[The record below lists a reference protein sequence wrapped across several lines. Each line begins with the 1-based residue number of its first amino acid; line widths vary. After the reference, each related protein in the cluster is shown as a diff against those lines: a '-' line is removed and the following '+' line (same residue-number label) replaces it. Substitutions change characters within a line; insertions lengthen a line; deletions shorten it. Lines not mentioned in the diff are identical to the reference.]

1 MSLRL
6 ICGRSGSGKSKFV
19 FDEIEKNLNKG
30 SKIYII
36 TPEQFSFTAE
46 KKLMEHTKG
55 AVINAEVLTFN
66 RMAYR
71 VLKETGG
78 NNTKNLSKCGK
89 AMLIYDILSK
99 NKKNLKFLGKS
110 DENIDI
116 IGTQITEF
124 KKHGITIDALE
135 KTKNDV
141 NDKYLKCKMD
151 DMLLVFD
158 EFQTTISNRFID
170 ETDRLTLLS
179 DKIEEV
185 CEFKDSI
192 IYIDEF
198 VGFTKQ
204 EYEIIRKLLKI
215 TKEVNVVICTDSLEL
230 NKLPDTDIFYTNKIT
245 GHKILDLAV
254 SENIK
259 IEDCVIIENEN
270 NRFKSEELKFIE
282 KNLYNIPLKKYNEDV
297 QNLSLFLANNRYS
310 EIEYVASCIVK
321 LVRDSGFRY
330 KDISIITKNLEV
342 YSNLCKAIFNEYDIP
357 VFIDEKKDLNNNILV
372 QYILSILEIFA
383 KNWSFESVFNYIKM
397 GFLEIDELDLYELE
411 SFCLK
416 WGIKQ
421 SRWYLK
427 DWKFGE
433 DSEENTKLLKRMNEL
448 RHIVVDPLLVL
459 KSEISKNKNVLEI
472 TKMLYNFLIK
482 NEIDKK
488 LEAKVKKLEENNM
501 HEIAVQYKNSWK
513 LLISILDE
521 IVIIFGERKITFEQ
535 YKQLLLIGFKNSDLG
550 VIPMTQDQVIIGDI
564 DRSKS
569 HKVKAI
575 FIIGLNDGVF
585 PSVNRN
591 EGFFNDKD
599 REYFKSKGIELA
611 NGTLENLYE
620 ENFNIYKA
628 FTTAEEKLY
637 LSYSSSDS
645 EGKSLR
651 PSILV
656 GKIKKIFTKLSQK
669 SDIIEKDF
677 DISNEKIAFEELL
690 TKIRDFNEGSII
702 EDRWIYLYNFFKNN
716 EKWKEKLENA
726 LDGINFSNQPKKNI
740 DKEIIDKLYGNILKS
755 SVSRFE
761 QYRACPFSYYLK
773 YGLKISETKKLEVN
787 NADTGSFM
795 HEVIDEF
802 FSQVNEQE
810 INIKQIEQNQV
821 ESILEEI
828 VNEKLKDNK
837 NYVFSSTPKYNIL
850 TQRLKRV
857 IFKSMKYIIES
868 LKYSNFDVLGNE
880 IEFKERKNYPPIII
894 PLDNGKK
901 VEITGKID
909 RIDIAKLEGKNYIR
923 IVDYKSSVKNIDL
936 NEVYEG
942 LQIQLLTYLDA
953 TCQNEDFS
961 PAGALYFNLIDPVIK
976 ASQNL
981 TEEEI
986 EKEIRKKFKMNGL
999 ILADIDIV
1007 KGMDRN
1013 LEKGAS
1019 DRIPAYID
1027 KDGNLSKSK
1036 SNAVNA
1042 NEFEFLQKYM
1052 NKIIKQIADEILSGN
1067 IDLKPYYNLK
1077 NKKTPCDFCEY
1088 KLICNFNKNGCKNEY
1103 RYIGNFNKDFVLEQ
1117 IKNDLEKND

>member
-6 ICGRSGSGKSKFV
+6 IYGRSGSGKSKFI
-19 FDEIEKNLNKG
+19 FDEIEKKLNNKN
-30 SKIYII
+30 KIYII

-46 KKLMEHTKG
+46 KKLMEHTNG

-78 NNTKNLSKCGK
+78 NNTQNLLKCGK

-99 NKKNLKFLGKS
+99 NKKSLKFLGKS

-135 KTKNDV
+135 KTKEDID
-141 NDKYLKCKMD
+141 DKYLKCKME
-151 DMLLVFD
+151 DMLIVFD
-158 EFQTTISNRFID
+158 KFQTAISNRFID

-179 DKIEEV
+179 EKIEEV
-185 CEFKDSI
+185 SEFENSI

-215 TKEVNVVICTDSLEL
+215 TKQVNIAICTDNLEL
-230 NKLPDTDIFYTNKIT
+230 DKLPDTDIFYTNKIT
-245 GHKILDLAV
+245 ARKILDLAT
-254 SENIK
+254 SEKIK
-259 IEDCVIIENEN
+259 IEDSILVENKN

-282 KNLYNIPLKKYNEDV
+282 KNLYNIPLKKYNEDIK
-297 QNLSLFLANNRYS
+297 NISLFLANNRYS
-310 EIEYVASCIVK
+310 EMEYVASCITK
-321 LVRDSGFRY
+321 LVRDEGYRY
-330 KDISIITKNLEV
+330 KDISVITKNLDV
-342 YSNLCKAIFNEYDIP
+342 YSNLCKAIFNEYNIP

-372 QYILSILEIFA
+372 QYILCVLEIFA
-383 KNWSFESVFNYIKM
+383 KNWSHESVFNYIKL
-397 GFLEIDELDLYELE
+397 GFIEIDEIELYELE

-421 SRWYLK
+421 NKWYMG
-427 DWKFGE
+427 DWKFG
-433 DSEENTKLLKRMNEL
+433 DNSEENIKILKRMNEL
-448 RHIVVDPLLVL
+448 RHSIVDPLLDL
-459 KSEISKNKNVLEI
+459 KNEINKNRNVLEI
-472 TKMLYNFLIK
+472 SKMLYNFLIK

-501 HEIAVQYKNSWK
+501 HEIAIQYKNSWK

-521 IVIIFGERKITFEQ
+521 IVLIFGEEKITFEQ
-535 YKQLLLIGFKNSDLG
+535 YKQILLIGFKNSNLG
-550 VIPMTQDQVIIGDI
+550 IIPMTEDQVIIGDI

-585 PSVNRN
+585 PSVNKN

-599 REYFKSKGIELA
+599 RDYFKTKGIELA

-669 SDIIEKDF
+669 SDIIEKSL
-677 DISNEKIAFEELL
+677 DISNENIAFEELL
-690 TKIRDFNEGSII
+690 EKIRDFSEVGII
-702 EDRWIYLYNFFKNN
+702 ENKWIFLYEYFKKQ
-716 EKWKEKLENA
+716 EKWKDKLENA
-726 LDGINFSNQPKKNI
+726 LEGLNYSNGPKGNI
-740 DKEIIDKLYGNILKS
+740 DKKTIDKLYGNVLKS

-773 YGLKISETKKLEVN
+773 YGLKINETKKLEVN
-787 NADTGSFM
+787 NIDTGSFM

-802 FSQVNEQE
+802 FCEINARE
-810 INIKQIEQNQV
+810 INIKQIEPAQV
-821 ESILEEI
+821 EEILEEI
-828 VNEKLKDNK
+828 INEKLKDIK
-837 NYVFSSTPKYNIL
+837 NYVFSSTPKYKVL
-850 TQRLKRV
+850 SERLKRV
-857 IFKSMKYIIES
+857 IFKSVKYIIES
-868 LKYSNFDVLGNE
+868 LKYSNFEVLGNE
-880 IEFKERKNYPPIII
+880 IEFKEGKKYPPIII
-894 PLDNGKK
+894 MLDGGKK

-909 RIDIAKLEGKNYIR
+909 RVDIAKFEGKNYLR
-923 IVDYKSSVKNIDL
+923 IIDYKSSVKNIDL

-953 TCQNEDFS
+953 TCQNEDFM

-999 ILADIDIV
+999 ILADVDVV
-1007 KGMDRN
+1007 KGMDKN

-1019 DRIPAYID
+1019 DRIPAYLD

-1036 SNAVNA
+1036 SNVVTA
-1042 NEFEFLQKYM
+1042 EQFEFLQKYM
-1052 NKIIKQIADEILSGN
+1052 NKIIKQIAEEILSGN

-1088 KLICNFNKNGCKNEY
+1088 KPICNFNKNGCKNEY

-1117 IKNDLEKND
+1117 IKNDLEK